1 VDDDRGPVGKKCNV
15 EFDPFR
21 ALFSG
26 RPESGNGILGRNG
39 RGASMRLNLTA
50 SRAGSRLYGR
60 HRLISFVVFW
70 GGMEK

>member
-1 VDDDRGPVGKKCNV
+1 MDDDRGTVSKKCNI

-21 ALFSG
+21 TLFGG

-60 HRLISFVVFW
+60 HRLISFVFW